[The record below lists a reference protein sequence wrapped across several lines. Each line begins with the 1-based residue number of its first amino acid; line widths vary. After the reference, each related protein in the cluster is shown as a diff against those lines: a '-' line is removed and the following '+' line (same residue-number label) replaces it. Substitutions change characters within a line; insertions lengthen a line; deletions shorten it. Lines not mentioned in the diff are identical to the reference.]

1 MKPRD
6 IRGVFFEVKMKSSTS
21 WPKPSYAW
29 FFTSI
34 LLFAYIISFIDRQ
47 MINYLVVPI
56 KEDMGLT
63 DFEMSFIQGWGFV
76 IAYIIFSIPFGRIVD
91 KVNRVR
97 VLIGGIIIWSVATA
111 ACGFSK
117 NAWQLVISR
126 SGVGAGEAALTPA
139 SWSIISD
146 LFPIEKRSFPMS
158 IYLMGPYIGQG
169 LSLLF
174 GAQILR
180 IYNEP
185 VTLLESI
192 TIQPWQ
198 IIFLIIA
205 VPGVILGLLMFALKD
220 PERKE
225 VLIDEYDER
234 DSIKVV
240 FSYIIKNIGA
250 YMPLLIGSAFIVVLL
265 YGVQSWVPTFLHR
278 IHDWEH
284 TRIGDQYGLVALFA
298 GSLGVIS
305 GPVIEKNLTKF
316 NFGAPTIIVCIIT
329 AAVLTI
335 AGPVTFL
342 ALSSEYVL
350 FGIFVTS
357 FFITLPLALFATSLQ
372 NITPNQYR
380 GVVSGLYVFTVNIT
394 GYGLGPMVV
403 AFFTDKVFK
412 NEMAIDLSMASIF
425 LICGPISFLI
435 FYFGREPFAR
445 ALVGKINIR

>member
-1 MKPRD
+1 MGK
-6 IRGVFFEVKMKSSTS
+6 KLNKTTS
-21 WPKPSYAW
+21 WPKPIYAW

-63 DFEMSFIQGWGFV
+63 DFEISFIQGWGFV
-76 IAYIIFSIPFGRIVD
+76 LAYIIFSIPFGRIVD

-97 VLIGGIIIWSVATA
+97 VLIGGIVIWSVATA

-117 NAWQLVISR
+117 NSWQLVISR

-146 LFPIEKRSFPMS
+146 LFPVKRRSFPMS

-185 VTLLESI
+185 VTLFESI
-192 TIQPWQ
+192 IVQPWQ

-205 VPGVILGLLMFALKD
+205 VPGIILGLFMFTLKD
-220 PERKE
+220 PQRKE
-225 VLIDEYDER
+225 GLTGDKKENE
-234 DSIKVV
+234 SIKEV
-240 FSYIIKNIGA
+240 FSYIIQNIGA
-250 YMPLLIGSAFIVVLL
+250 YMPLLIGSAFIIVLL
-265 YGVQSWVPTFLHR
+265 YGLQSWVPTFLHR
-278 IHDWEH
+278 IHGWEH

-305 GPVIEKNLTKF
+305 GPVFERYLTKL
-316 NFGAPTIIVCIIT
+316 NYNPPIIILCIIT
-329 AAVLTI
+329 SIALTI
-335 AGPVTFL
+335 LGPITFL
-342 ALSSEYVL
+342 SLGSDIVL
-350 FGIFVTS
+350 IGIFVTS
-357 FFITLPLALFATSLQ
+357 FFITFPLALFATSLQ

-380 GVVSGLYVFTVNIT
+380 GVVSGLYVFTVNIV

-403 AFFTDKVFK
+403 AFFTDKVFR
-412 NEMAIDLSMASIF
+412 NEMAIDLSMASMF
-425 LICGPISFLI
+425 LICGPISFFI
-435 FYFGREPFAR
+435 FYFGRKPFAR
-445 ALVGKINIR
+445 ALASKSL

>member
-1 MKPRD
+1 
-6 IRGVFFEVKMKSSTS
+6 
-21 WPKPSYAW
+21 
-29 FFTSI
+29 
-34 LLFAYIISFIDRQ
+34 

-63 DFEMSFIQGWGFV
+63 DFEISFIQGWGFV
-76 IAYIIFSIPFGRIVD
+76 LAYVIFSIPFGRIVD

-97 VLIGGIIIWSVATA
+97 VLIGGIVIWSVATA

-117 NAWQLVISR
+117 NSWQLVLSR

-146 LFPIEKRSFPMS
+146 LFPVERRSFPMS

-185 VTLLESI
+185 VTLFESMI
-192 TIQPWQ
+192 IQPWQ

-205 VPGVILGLLMFALKD
+205 VPGIVLGLFMFTLKD

-225 VLIDEYDER
+225 GLTDEKEENE
-234 DSIKVV
+234 SIKEV
-240 FSYIIKNIGA
+240 FSYVIKNIGA
-250 YMPLLIGSAFIVVLL
+250 YMPLLIGSAFIIVLL

-278 IHDWEH
+278 IHGWEH

-305 GPVIEKNLTKF
+305 GPIFERYLTKLNF
-316 NFGAPTIIVCIIT
+316 NPPIIILCIIT
-329 AAVLTI
+329 AIALTI
-335 AGPVTFL
+335 VGPITFL
-342 ALSSEYVL
+342 SLNSDIVL
-350 FGIFVTS
+350 IGIFITS

-394 GYGLGPMVV
+394 GYGLGPMAV

-412 NEMAIDLSMASIF
+412 SELAIDLSMATMF

-435 FYFGREPFAR
+435 FYFGRKPFAR
-445 ALVGKINIR
+445 ALAVKSS

>member
-1 MKPRD
+1 V
-6 IRGVFFEVKMKSSTS
+6 GFFLGKNLNSTTS
-21 WPKPSYAW
+21 WPKPIYAW

-63 DFEMSFIQGWGFV
+63 DFEISFIQGWGFV
-76 IAYIIFSIPFGRIVD
+76 LAYIIFSIPFGRIVD

-117 NAWQLVISR
+117 NSWQLVLSR

-146 LFPIEKRSFPMS
+146 LFPVEKRSFPMS

-185 VTLLESI
+185 VTLFESI
-192 TIQPWQ
+192 IVQPWQ

-205 VPGVILGLLMFALKD
+205 IPGVILGLLMFALKD
-220 PERKE
+220 PVRKE
-225 VLIDEYDER
+225 VLVSEKEEGK
-234 DSIKVV
+234 DSIKEV
-240 FSYIIKNIGA
+240 FAYVINNIGA

-278 IHDWEH
+278 IHGWEH

-305 GPVIEKNLTKF
+305 GPMVEKYLTKLNF
-316 NFGAPTIIVCIIT
+316 NAATIIVCIIT
-329 AAVLTI
+329 AVALTI
-335 AGPVTFL
+335 IGPITFL
-342 ALSSEYVL
+342 SLSSDIVL
-350 FGIFVTS
+350 IGIFITS

-412 NEMAIDLSMASIF
+412 NEMAIDLSMAAMF
-425 LICGPISFLI
+425 LICGPISFFI
-435 FYFGREPFAR
+435 FYLGRKPFAK
-445 ALVGKINIR
+445 ALVLKSS

>member
-1 MKPRD
+1 
-6 IRGVFFEVKMKSSTS
+6 
-21 WPKPSYAW
+21 
-29 FFTSI
+29 
-34 LLFAYIISFIDRQ
+34 

-63 DFEMSFIQGWGFV
+63 DFEISFIQGWGFV
-76 IAYIIFSIPFGRIVD
+76 LAYIIFSIPFGRIVD

-117 NAWQLVISR
+117 NSWQLVLSR

-146 LFPIEKRSFPMS
+146 LFPVEKRSFPMS

-185 VTLLESI
+185 VTLFESI
-192 TIQPWQ
+192 IVQPWQ

-205 VPGVILGLLMFALKD
+205 VPGIILGLFMFSLKD

-225 VLIDEYDER
+225 GLTGDREENE
-234 DSIKVV
+234 SIREV

-250 YMPLLIGSAFIVVLL
+250 YMPLLIGSAFIIVLL
-265 YGVQSWVPTFLHR
+265 YGLQSWVPTFLHR
-278 IHDWEH
+278 IHGWEH

-305 GPVIEKNLTKF
+305 GPVFERYLTKL
-316 NFGAPTIIVCIIT
+316 NYNPPIIILCIIT
-329 AAVLTI
+329 SIALTI
-335 AGPVTFL
+335 LGPITFL
-342 ALSSEYVL
+342 SLSSDVVL
-350 FGIFVTS
+350 IGIFITS
-357 FFITLPLALFATSLQ
+357 FFITFPLALFATSLQ

-380 GVVSGLYVFTVNIT
+380 GVVTGLYVFTVNIT

-412 NEMAIDLSMASIF
+412 SEMAIDLSMAAMF
-425 LICGPISFLI
+425 LICGPISFFI
-435 FYFGREPFAR
+435 FYLGRKPFAK
-445 ALVGKINIR
+445 ALVLKSS

>member
-1 MKPRD
+1 MKPR
-6 IRGVFFEVKMKSSTS
+6 IYCGVFFEEKMNNSTS
-21 WPKPSYAW
+21 WPKPIYAW

-34 LLFAYIISFIDRQ
+34 LLVAYIISFIDRQ

-63 DFEMSFIQGWGFV
+63 DFEISFIQGWGFV
-76 IAYIIFSIPFGRIVD
+76 LAYIIFSIPFGRIVD

-117 NAWQLVISR
+117 NSWQLVLSR

-146 LFPIEKRSFPMS
+146 LFPVEKRSFPMS

-185 VTLLESI
+185 VTLFESI
-192 TIQPWQ
+192 IVQPWQ

-220 PERKE
+220 PVRKE
-225 VLIDEYDER
+225 VLVSEKEEGT
-234 DSIKVV
+234 DSIKEV
-240 FSYIIKNIGA
+240 FAYVIKNIGA

-278 IHDWEH
+278 IHGWEH

-298 GSLGVIS
+298 GSLGVVS
-305 GPVIEKNLTKF
+305 GPMAEKYLTKLNF
-316 NFGAPTIIVCIIT
+316 NAATIIVCIIT
-329 AAVLTI
+329 AVALTI
-335 AGPVTFL
+335 IGPITFL
-342 ALSSEYVL
+342 SLSSDIVL
-350 FGIFVTS
+350 IGIFITS

-380 GVVSGLYVFTVNIT
+380 GVVTGLYVFTVNIT

-412 NEMAIDLSMASIF
+412 SEMAIDLSMAAMF
-425 LICGPISFLI
+425 LICGPISFFI
-435 FYFGREPFAR
+435 FYLGRKPFAK
-445 ALVGKINIR
+445 ALVLKSS

>member
-1 MKPRD
+1 
-6 IRGVFFEVKMKSSTS
+6 
-21 WPKPSYAW
+21 
-29 FFTSI
+29 
-34 LLFAYIISFIDRQ
+34 LAYIISFIDRQ

-63 DFEMSFIQGWGFV
+63 DFEISFIQGWGFV
-76 IAYIIFSIPFGRIVD
+76 LAYIIFSIPFGRIVD

-117 NAWQLVISR
+117 NSWQLVLSR

-146 LFPIEKRSFPMS
+146 LFPVEKRSFPMS

-185 VTLLESI
+185 VTLFESI
-192 TIQPWQ
+192 IVQPWQ

-225 VLIDEYDER
+225 VLISEKEEGT
-234 DSIKVV
+234 DSIKEV
-240 FSYIIKNIGA
+240 FAYVIKNIGA

-278 IHDWEH
+278 IHGWEH

-298 GSLGVIS
+298 GSLGVVS
-305 GPVIEKNLTKF
+305 GPMAEKYLTKLNF
-316 NFGAPTIIVCIIT
+316 NAATIIVCIIT
-329 AAVLTI
+329 AVALTI
-335 AGPVTFL
+335 IGPITFL
-342 ALSSEYVL
+342 SLSSDIVL
-350 FGIFVTS
+350 IGIFITS

-380 GVVSGLYVFTVNIT
+380 GVVTGLYVFTVNIT

-412 NEMAIDLSMASIF
+412 SEMAIDLSMAAMF
-425 LICGPISFLI
+425 LICGPISFFI
-435 FYFGREPFAR
+435 FYLGRKPFAK
-445 ALVGKINIR
+445 ALVLKSS

>member
-1 MKPRD
+1 MKPR
-6 IRGVFFEVKMKSSTS
+6 IYCGVFFEEKMNNSTS
-21 WPKPSYAW
+21 WPKPIYAW

-34 LLFAYIISFIDRQ
+34 LLVAYIISFIDRQ

-63 DFEMSFIQGWGFV
+63 DFEISFIQGWGFV
-76 IAYIIFSIPFGRIVD
+76 LAYIIFSIPFGRIVD

-117 NAWQLVISR
+117 NSWQLVLSR

-146 LFPIEKRSFPMS
+146 LFPVEKRSFPMS

-185 VTLLESI
+185 VTLFESI
-192 TIQPWQ
+192 IVQPWQ

-220 PERKE
+220 PVRKE
-225 VLIDEYDER
+225 VLVSEKEEGT
-234 DSIKVV
+234 DSIQEV
-240 FSYIIKNIGA
+240 FAYVIKNIGA

-278 IHDWEH
+278 IHGWEH

-298 GSLGVIS
+298 GSLGVVS
-305 GPVIEKNLTKF
+305 GPMAEKYLTKLNF
-316 NFGAPTIIVCIIT
+316 NAATIIVCIIT
-329 AAVLTI
+329 AVALTI
-335 AGPVTFL
+335 IGPITFL
-342 ALSSEYVL
+342 SLSSDIVL
-350 FGIFVTS
+350 IGIFITS

-380 GVVSGLYVFTVNIT
+380 GVVTGLYVFTVNIT

-412 NEMAIDLSMASIF
+412 SEMAIDLSMAAMF
-425 LICGPISFLI
+425 LICGPISFFI
-435 FYFGREPFAR
+435 FYLGRKPFAK
-445 ALVGKINIR
+445 ALVLKSS

>member
-1 MKPRD
+1 
-6 IRGVFFEVKMKSSTS
+6 MKSSTS

-56 KEDMGLT
+56 KEDMDLT

-225 VLIDEYDER
+225 VLINENDER

-305 GPVIEKNLTKF
+305 GPVIEQNLTKF
-316 NFGAPTIIVCIIT
+316 NFRAPTIIVCIIT

-412 NEMAIDLSMASIF
+412 NEMAIDLSMASMF

>member
-1 MKPRD
+1 
-6 IRGVFFEVKMKSSTS
+6 
-21 WPKPSYAW
+21 
-29 FFTSI
+29 
-34 LLFAYIISFIDRQ
+34 
-47 MINYLVVPI
+47 
-56 KEDMGLT
+56 MGLT
-63 DFEMSFIQGWGFV
+63 DFEISFIQGWGFV
-76 IAYIIFSIPFGRIVD
+76 LAYIIFSIPFGRIVD

-117 NAWQLVISR
+117 NSWQLVLSR

-146 LFPIEKRSFPMS
+146 LFPVEKRSFPMS

-185 VTLLESI
+185 VTLFESI
-192 TIQPWQ
+192 IVQPWQ

-205 VPGVILGLLMFALKD
+205 VPGIILGLFMFSLKD

-225 VLIDEYDER
+225 GLTGDREENE
-234 DSIKVV
+234 SIREV

-250 YMPLLIGSAFIVVLL
+250 YMPLLIGSAFIIVLL
-265 YGVQSWVPTFLHR
+265 YGLQSWVPTFLHR
-278 IHDWEH
+278 IHGWEH

-305 GPVIEKNLTKF
+305 GPVFERYLTKL
-316 NFGAPTIIVCIIT
+316 NYNPPIIILCIIT
-329 AAVLTI
+329 SIALTI
-335 AGPVTFL
+335 LGPITFL
-342 ALSSEYVL
+342 SLSSDIVL
-350 FGIFVTS
+350 IGIFITS
-357 FFITLPLALFATSLQ
+357 FFITFPLALFATSLQ

-380 GVVSGLYVFTVNIT
+380 GVVSGLYVFTVNIV

-412 NEMAIDLSMASIF
+412 SEMAIDLSMATMF
-425 LICGPISFLI
+425 LICGPISFFI
-435 FYFGREPFAR
+435 FYFGRKPFAR
-445 ALVGKINIR
+445 ALASKSL

>member
-1 MKPRD
+1 MKPR
-6 IRGVFFEVKMKSSTS
+6 IYCGVFFEEKMNNSTS
-21 WPKPSYAW
+21 WPKPIYAW

-34 LLFAYIISFIDRQ
+34 LLVAYIISFIDRQ

-63 DFEMSFIQGWGFV
+63 DFEISFIQGWGFV
-76 IAYIIFSIPFGRIVD
+76 LAYIIFSIPFGRIVD

-117 NAWQLVISR
+117 NSWQLVLSR

-146 LFPIEKRSFPMS
+146 LFPVEKRSFPMS

-185 VTLLESI
+185 VTLFESI
-192 TIQPWQ
+192 IVQPWQ

-220 PERKE
+220 PVRKE
-225 VLIDEYDER
+225 VLVSEKEESK
-234 DSIKVV
+234 DSIKEV
-240 FSYIIKNIGA
+240 FAYVIKNIGA

-278 IHDWEH
+278 IHGWEH

-298 GSLGVIS
+298 GSLGVVS
-305 GPVIEKNLTKF
+305 GPMAEKYLTKL
-316 NFGAPTIIVCIIT
+316 NFSAATIIVCIIT
-329 AAVLTI
+329 AVALTI
-335 AGPVTFL
+335 IGPITFL
-342 ALSSEYVL
+342 SLSSDIVL
-350 FGIFVTS
+350 IGIFITS

-380 GVVSGLYVFTVNIT
+380 GVVTGLYVFTVNIT

-412 NEMAIDLSMASIF
+412 SEMAIDLSMAAMF
-425 LICGPISFLI
+425 LICGPISFFI
-435 FYFGREPFAR
+435 FYLGRKPFAK
-445 ALVGKINIR
+445 ALVLKSS

>member
-1 MKPRD
+1 
-6 IRGVFFEVKMKSSTS
+6 
-21 WPKPSYAW
+21 
-29 FFTSI
+29 
-34 LLFAYIISFIDRQ
+34 
-47 MINYLVVPI
+47 
-56 KEDMGLT
+56 
-63 DFEMSFIQGWGFV
+63 
-76 IAYIIFSIPFGRIVD
+76 
-91 KVNRVR
+91 
-97 VLIGGIIIWSVATA
+97 
-111 ACGFSK
+111 
-117 NAWQLVISR
+117 
-126 SGVGAGEAALTPA
+126 
-139 SWSIISD
+139 
-146 LFPIEKRSFPMS
+146 
-158 IYLMGPYIGQG
+158 
-169 LSLLF
+169 
-174 GAQILR
+174 
-180 IYNEP
+180 
-185 VTLLESI
+185 
-192 TIQPWQ
+192 
-198 IIFLIIA
+198 
-205 VPGVILGLLMFALKD
+205 MFALKD

-225 VLIDEYDER
+225 VLINENDER

-316 NFGAPTIIVCIIT
+316 NFRAPTIIVCIIT

-403 AFFTDKVFK
+403 EFFTDKIFK
-412 NEMAIDLSMASIF
+412 NEMAIDLSMASMF

>member
-1 MKPRD
+1 MNQT
-6 IRGVFFEVKMKSSTS
+6 V
-21 WPKPSYAW
+21 WPKKSYAW

-34 LLFAYIISFIDRQ
+34 LLIAYIISLIDRQ

-63 DFEMSFIQGWGFV
+63 DFEISFIQGWGFV
-76 IAYIIFSIPFGRIVD
+76 LAYVIFSIPFGRIVD

-97 VLIGGIIIWSVATA
+97 VLIGGIVIWSVATA

-117 NAWQLVISR
+117 NSWQLVLSR

-146 LFPIEKRSFPMS
+146 LFPVEKRSFPMS

-185 VTLLESI
+185 VTLFESI
-192 TIQPWQ
+192 IVQPWQ

-205 VPGVILGLLMFALKD
+205 VPGVILGLFMFALRD

-225 VLIDEYDER
+225 VLVSEEGDK
-234 DSIKVV
+234 DSIQEV
-240 FSYIIKNIGA
+240 FSYVIKNIGA

-278 IHDWEH
+278 IHGWEH

-305 GPVIEKNLTKF
+305 GPMVEKYLTKLNF
-316 NFGAPTIIVCIIT
+316 NAATIVVCIIT
-329 AAVLTI
+329 AIALTI
-335 AGPVTFL
+335 IGPITFL
-342 ALSSEYVL
+342 SLSSDVVL
-350 FGIFVTS
+350 IGIFVTS

-394 GYGLGPMVV
+394 GYGLGPMAV

-412 NEMAIDLSMASIF
+412 SEMAIDLSMATMF

-435 FYFGREPFAR
+435 FYFGRKPFAK
-445 ALVGKINIR
+445 ALVLKSS

>member
-1 MKPRD
+1 MKPR
-6 IRGVFFEVKMKSSTS
+6 IYCGVFFEEKMNNSTS
-21 WPKPSYAW
+21 WPKPIYAW

-34 LLFAYIISFIDRQ
+34 LLVAYIISFIDRQ

-63 DFEMSFIQGWGFV
+63 DFEISFIQGWGFV
-76 IAYIIFSIPFGRIVD
+76 LAYIIFSIPFGRIVD

-117 NAWQLVISR
+117 NSWQLVLSR

-146 LFPIEKRSFPMS
+146 LFPVEKRSFPMS

-180 IYNEP
+180 IYNES
-185 VTLLESI
+185 VTLFESI
-192 TIQPWQ
+192 IVQPWQ

-220 PERKE
+220 PVRKE
-225 VLIDEYDER
+225 VLVSEKEEGT
-234 DSIKVV
+234 DSIKEV
-240 FSYIIKNIGA
+240 FAYVIKNIGA

-278 IHDWEH
+278 IHGWEH

-298 GSLGVIS
+298 GSLGVVS
-305 GPVIEKNLTKF
+305 GPMAEKYLTKL
-316 NFGAPTIIVCIIT
+316 NFSAATIIVCIIT
-329 AAVLTI
+329 AVALTI
-335 AGPVTFL
+335 IGPITFL
-342 ALSSEYVL
+342 SLSSDIVL
-350 FGIFVTS
+350 IGIFITS

-380 GVVSGLYVFTVNIT
+380 GVVTGLYVFTVNIT

-412 NEMAIDLSMASIF
+412 SEMAIDLSMAAMF
-425 LICGPISFLI
+425 LICGPISFFI
-435 FYFGREPFAR
+435 FYLGRKPFAK
-445 ALVGKINIR
+445 ALVLKSS

>member
-1 MKPRD
+1 
-6 IRGVFFEVKMKSSTS
+6 
-21 WPKPSYAW
+21 
-29 FFTSI
+29 
-34 LLFAYIISFIDRQ
+34 

-63 DFEMSFIQGWGFV
+63 DFEISFIQGWGFV
-76 IAYIIFSIPFGRIVD
+76 LAYIIFSIPFGRIVD

-117 NAWQLVISR
+117 NSWQLVLSR

-146 LFPIEKRSFPMS
+146 LFPVEKRSFPMS

-185 VTLLESI
+185 VTLFESI
-192 TIQPWQ
+192 IVQPWQ

-205 VPGVILGLLMFALKD
+205 VPGIILGLFMFSLKD

-225 VLIDEYDER
+225 GLTGDREENE
-234 DSIKVV
+234 SIREV

-250 YMPLLIGSAFIVVLL
+250 YMPLLIGSAFIIVLL
-265 YGVQSWVPTFLHR
+265 YGLQSWVPTFLHR
-278 IHDWEH
+278 IHGWEH

-305 GPVIEKNLTKF
+305 GPVFERYLTKL
-316 NFGAPTIIVCIIT
+316 NYNPPIIILCIIT
-329 AAVLTI
+329 SIALTI
-335 AGPVTFL
+335 LGPITFL
-342 ALSSEYVL
+342 SLSSDVVL
-350 FGIFVTS
+350 IGIFITS
-357 FFITLPLALFATSLQ
+357 FFITFPLALFATSLQ

-380 GVVSGLYVFTVNIT
+380 GVVSGLYVFTVNIV

-412 NEMAIDLSMASIF
+412 SEMAIDLSMATMF
-425 LICGPISFLI
+425 LICGPISFFI
-435 FYFGREPFAR
+435 FYFGRKPFAR
-445 ALVGKINIR
+445 ALASKSL

>member
-1 MKPRD
+1 MGK
-6 IRGVFFEVKMKSSTS
+6 KLTKTSS
-21 WPKPSYAW
+21 WPKPIYAW

-63 DFEMSFIQGWGFV
+63 DFEISFIQGWGFV
-76 IAYIIFSIPFGRIVD
+76 LAYIIFSIPFGRIVD

-97 VLIGGIIIWSVATA
+97 VLIGGIVIWSVATA

-117 NAWQLVISR
+117 NSWQLVISR

-146 LFPIEKRSFPMS
+146 LFPVKRRSFPMS

-185 VTLLESI
+185 VTLFESI
-192 TIQPWQ
+192 IVQPWQ

-205 VPGVILGLLMFALKD
+205 VPGIILGLFMFTLKD
-220 PERKE
+220 PQRKE
-225 VLIDEYDER
+225 GLTGDKKENE
-234 DSIKVV
+234 SIKEV
-240 FSYIIKNIGA
+240 FSYIIQNIGA
-250 YMPLLIGSAFIVVLL
+250 YMPLLIGSAFIIVLL
-265 YGVQSWVPTFLHR
+265 YGLQSWVPTFLHR
-278 IHDWEH
+278 IHGWEH

-305 GPVIEKNLTKF
+305 GPVFERYLTKL
-316 NFGAPTIIVCIIT
+316 NYNPPIIILCIIT
-329 AAVLTI
+329 SIALTI
-335 AGPVTFL
+335 LGPITFL
-342 ALSSEYVL
+342 SLGSDIVL
-350 FGIFVTS
+350 IGIFVTS
-357 FFITLPLALFATSLQ
+357 FFITFPLALFATSLQ

-380 GVVSGLYVFTVNIT
+380 GVVSGLYVFTVNIV

-403 AFFTDKVFK
+403 AFFTDKVFR
-412 NEMAIDLSMASIF
+412 NEMAIDLSMASMF
-425 LICGPISFLI
+425 LICGPISFFI
-435 FYFGREPFAR
+435 FYFGRKPFAR
-445 ALVGKINIR
+445 ALAIKSA

>member
-1 MKPRD
+1 
-6 IRGVFFEVKMKSSTS
+6 
-21 WPKPSYAW
+21 
-29 FFTSI
+29 
-34 LLFAYIISFIDRQ
+34 

-63 DFEMSFIQGWGFV
+63 DFEISFIQGWGFV
-76 IAYIIFSIPFGRIVD
+76 LAYIIFSIPFGRIVD

-117 NAWQLVISR
+117 NSWQLVLSR

-146 LFPIEKRSFPMS
+146 LFPVERRSFPMS

-185 VTLLESI
+185 VTLFESI
-192 TIQPWQ
+192 IVQPWQ

-205 VPGVILGLLMFALKD
+205 VPGIILGLFMFSLKD

-225 VLIDEYDER
+225 GLTGDREENE
-234 DSIKVV
+234 SIREV

-250 YMPLLIGSAFIVVLL
+250 YMPLLIGSAFIIVLL
-265 YGVQSWVPTFLHR
+265 YGLQSWVPTFLHR
-278 IHDWEH
+278 IHGWEH

-305 GPVIEKNLTKF
+305 GPVFERYLTKL
-316 NFGAPTIIVCIIT
+316 NYNPPIIILCIIT
-329 AAVLTI
+329 SIALTI
-335 AGPVTFL
+335 LGPITFL
-342 ALSSEYVL
+342 SLSSDIVL
-350 FGIFVTS
+350 IGIFITS
-357 FFITLPLALFATSLQ
+357 FFITFPLALFATSLQ

-380 GVVSGLYVFTVNIT
+380 GVVSGLYVFTVNIV

-412 NEMAIDLSMASIF
+412 SEMAIDLSMATMF
-425 LICGPISFLI
+425 LICGPISFFI
-435 FYFGREPFAR
+435 FYFGRKPFAR
-445 ALVGKINIR
+445 ALASKSL

>member
-1 MKPRD
+1 M
-6 IRGVFFEVKMKSSTS
+6 GFFLGKKLSNSSS
-21 WPKPSYAW
+21 WPKPIYAW

-63 DFEMSFIQGWGFV
+63 DFEISFIQGWGFV
-76 IAYIIFSIPFGRIVD
+76 LAYIIFSIPFGRIVD

-117 NAWQLVISR
+117 NSWQLVLSR

-146 LFPIEKRSFPMS
+146 LFPVEKRSFPMS

-180 IYNEP
+180 IYDEP
-185 VTLLESI
+185 VTLFESI
-192 TIQPWQ
+192 IVQPWQ
-198 IIFLIIA
+198 VIFLIIA
-205 VPGVILGLLMFALKD
+205 IPGVILGLLMFALKD
-220 PERKE
+220 PVRKE
-225 VLIDEYDER
+225 VLISEKEEGT
-234 DSIKVV
+234 DSIKEV
-240 FSYIIKNIGA
+240 FAYVIKNIGA

-278 IHDWEH
+278 IHGWEH

-298 GSLGVIS
+298 GSLGVVS
-305 GPVIEKNLTKF
+305 GPMAEKYLTKLNF
-316 NFGAPTIIVCIIT
+316 NAATIIVCIIT
-329 AAVLTI
+329 AVALTI
-335 AGPVTFL
+335 IGPITFL
-342 ALSSEYVL
+342 SLSSDIVL
-350 FGIFVTS
+350 IGIFITS

-412 NEMAIDLSMASIF
+412 NEMAIDLSMAAMF
-425 LICGPISFLI
+425 LICGPISFFI
-435 FYFGREPFAR
+435 FYLGRKPFAK
-445 ALVGKINIR
+445 ALVLKSS

>member
-1 MKPRD
+1 
-6 IRGVFFEVKMKSSTS
+6 
-21 WPKPSYAW
+21 
-29 FFTSI
+29 
-34 LLFAYIISFIDRQ
+34 
-47 MINYLVVPI
+47 
-56 KEDMGLT
+56 MGLT
-63 DFEMSFIQGWGFV
+63 DFEISFIQGWGFV
-76 IAYIIFSIPFGRIVD
+76 LAYIIFSIPFGRIVD

-117 NAWQLVISR
+117 NSWQLVLSR

-146 LFPIEKRSFPMS
+146 LFPVEKRSFPMS

-185 VTLLESI
+185 VTLFESI
-192 TIQPWQ
+192 IVQPWQ

-220 PERKE
+220 PVRKE
-225 VLIDEYDER
+225 VLVSEKEEGT
-234 DSIKVV
+234 DSIKEV
-240 FSYIIKNIGA
+240 FAYVIKNIGA

-278 IHDWEH
+278 IHGWEH

-298 GSLGVIS
+298 GSLGVVS
-305 GPVIEKNLTKF
+305 GPMAEKYLTKLNF
-316 NFGAPTIIVCIIT
+316 NAATIIVCIIT
-329 AAVLTI
+329 AVALTI
-335 AGPVTFL
+335 IGPITFL
-342 ALSSEYVL
+342 SLSSDIVL
-350 FGIFVTS
+350 IGIFITS

-380 GVVSGLYVFTVNIT
+380 GVVTGLYVFTVNIT

-412 NEMAIDLSMASIF
+412 SEMAIDLSMAAMF
-425 LICGPISFLI
+425 LICGPISFFI
-435 FYFGREPFAR
+435 FYLGRKPFAK
-445 ALVGKINIR
+445 ALVLKSS

>member
-1 MKPRD
+1 MKPR
-6 IRGVFFEVKMKSSTS
+6 IYCGVFFEEKMNNSTA
-21 WPKPSYAW
+21 WPKPIYAW
-29 FFTSI
+29 LFTSI
-34 LLFAYIISFIDRQ
+34 LLVAYIISFIDRQ

-63 DFEMSFIQGWGFV
+63 DFEISFIQGWGFV
-76 IAYIIFSIPFGRIVD
+76 LAYIIFSIPFGRIVD

-117 NAWQLVISR
+117 NSWQLVLSR

-146 LFPIEKRSFPMS
+146 LFPVEKRSFPMS

-185 VTLLESI
+185 VTLFESI
-192 TIQPWQ
+192 IVQPWQ

-220 PERKE
+220 PVRKE
-225 VLIDEYDER
+225 VLISEKEEGT
-234 DSIKVV
+234 DSIKEV
-240 FSYIIKNIGA
+240 FDYVIKNIGA

-278 IHDWEH
+278 IHGWEH

-298 GSLGVIS
+298 GSLGVVS
-305 GPVIEKNLTKF
+305 GPMAEKYLTKLNF
-316 NFGAPTIIVCIIT
+316 NAATIIVCIIT
-329 AAVLTI
+329 AVALTI
-335 AGPVTFL
+335 IGPITFL
-342 ALSSEYVL
+342 SLSSDIVL
-350 FGIFVTS
+350 IGIFITS

-412 NEMAIDLSMASIF
+412 SEMAIDLSMAAMF
-425 LICGPISFLI
+425 LICGPISFFI
-435 FYFGREPFAR
+435 FYLGRKPFAK
-445 ALVGKINIR
+445 ALVLKSS

>member
-1 MKPRD
+1 MKPR
-6 IRGVFFEVKMKSSTS
+6 IYCGVFFEEKMNNSTS
-21 WPKPSYAW
+21 WPKPIYAW

-34 LLFAYIISFIDRQ
+34 LLVAYIISFIDRQ

-63 DFEMSFIQGWGFV
+63 DFEISFIQGWGFV
-76 IAYIIFSIPFGRIVD
+76 LAYIIFSIPFGRIVD

-117 NAWQLVISR
+117 NSWQLVLSR

-146 LFPIEKRSFPMS
+146 LFPVEKRSFPMS

-185 VTLLESI
+185 VTLFESI
-192 TIQPWQ
+192 IVQPWQ

-220 PERKE
+220 PVRKE
-225 VLIDEYDER
+225 VLVSEKEEGT
-234 DSIKVV
+234 DSIKEV
-240 FSYIIKNIGA
+240 FAYVIKNIGA

-278 IHDWEH
+278 IHGWEH

-298 GSLGVIS
+298 GSLGVVS
-305 GPVIEKNLTKF
+305 GPMAEKYLTKLNF
-316 NFGAPTIIVCIIT
+316 NAATIIVCIVT
-329 AAVLTI
+329 AVALTI
-335 AGPVTFL
+335 IGPITFL
-342 ALSSEYVL
+342 SLSSDIVL
-350 FGIFVTS
+350 IGIFITS

-380 GVVSGLYVFTVNIT
+380 GVVTGLYVFTVNIT

-412 NEMAIDLSMASIF
+412 SEMAIDLSMAAMF
-425 LICGPISFLI
+425 LICGPISFFI
-435 FYFGREPFAR
+435 FYFGRKPFAK
-445 ALVGKINIR
+445 ALVLKSS

>member
-1 MKPRD
+1 
-6 IRGVFFEVKMKSSTS
+6 
-21 WPKPSYAW
+21 
-29 FFTSI
+29 
-34 LLFAYIISFIDRQ
+34 

-63 DFEMSFIQGWGFV
+63 DFEISFIQGWGFV
-76 IAYIIFSIPFGRIVD
+76 LAYVIFSIPFGRIVD

-97 VLIGGIIIWSVATA
+97 VLIGGIVIWSVATA

-117 NAWQLVISR
+117 NSWQLVLSR

-146 LFPIEKRSFPMS
+146 LFPVERRSFPMS

-192 TIQPWQ
+192 IIQPWQ

-205 VPGVILGLLMFALKD
+205 VPGIILGLFMFTLKD

-225 VLIDEYDER
+225 GLTGDREENE
-234 DSIKVV
+234 SIKEV
-240 FSYIIKNIGA
+240 FSYVIKNIGA
-250 YMPLLIGSAFIVVLL
+250 YMPLLVGSAFIIVLL
-265 YGVQSWVPTFLHR
+265 YGLQSWVPTFLHR
-278 IHDWEH
+278 IHGWEH

-305 GPVIEKNLTKF
+305 GPVFERYLTKLNF
-316 NFGAPTIIVCIIT
+316 NPPIIILCIIT
-329 AAVLTI
+329 SVALTI
-335 AGPVTFL
+335 FGPITFL
-342 ALSSEYVL
+342 ALNSEVVL
-350 FGIFVTS
+350 IGIFITS
-357 FFITLPLALFATSLQ
+357 FFITFPLALFATSLQ

-380 GVVSGLYVFTVNIT
+380 GVVSGLYVFTVNIV

-412 NEMAIDLSMASIF
+412 SEMAIDLSMATMF
-425 LICGPISFLI
+425 LICGPISFFI
-435 FYFGREPFAR
+435 FYFGRKPFSR
-445 ALVGKINIR
+445 ALATKSS

>member
-1 MKPRD
+1 MKPR
-6 IRGVFFEVKMKSSTS
+6 IYCGVFFEEKMNNSTS
-21 WPKPSYAW
+21 WPKPIYAW

-34 LLFAYIISFIDRQ
+34 LLVAYIISFIDRQ

-63 DFEMSFIQGWGFV
+63 DFEISFIQGWGFV
-76 IAYIIFSIPFGRIVD
+76 LAYIIFSIPFGRIVD

-117 NAWQLVISR
+117 NSWQLVLSR

-139 SWSIISD
+139 SWSLISD
-146 LFPIEKRSFPMS
+146 LFPVEKRSFPMS

-185 VTLLESI
+185 VTLFESI
-192 TIQPWQ
+192 IVQPWQ

-220 PERKE
+220 PVRKE
-225 VLIDEYDER
+225 VLVSEKEEGK
-234 DSIKVV
+234 DSIKEV
-240 FSYIIKNIGA
+240 FAYVIKNIGA

-278 IHDWEH
+278 IHGWEH

-298 GSLGVIS
+298 GSLGVVS
-305 GPVIEKNLTKF
+305 GPMAEKYLTKLNF
-316 NFGAPTIIVCIIT
+316 NAATIIVCIIT
-329 AAVLTI
+329 AVALTI
-335 AGPVTFL
+335 IGPITFL
-342 ALSSEYVL
+342 SLSSDIVL
-350 FGIFVTS
+350 IGIFITS

-380 GVVSGLYVFTVNIT
+380 GVVTGLYVFTVNIT

-412 NEMAIDLSMASIF
+412 SEMAIDLSMAAMF
-425 LICGPISFLI
+425 LICGPISFFI
-435 FYFGREPFAR
+435 FYLGRKPFAK
-445 ALVGKINIR
+445 ALVLKSS

>member
-1 MKPRD
+1 
-6 IRGVFFEVKMKSSTS
+6 
-21 WPKPSYAW
+21 
-29 FFTSI
+29 
-34 LLFAYIISFIDRQ
+34 

-63 DFEMSFIQGWGFV
+63 DFEISFIQGWGFV
-76 IAYIIFSIPFGRIVD
+76 LAYIIFSIPFGRIVD

-117 NAWQLVISR
+117 NSWQLVLSR

-146 LFPIEKRSFPMS
+146 LFPVEKRSFPMS

-185 VTLLESI
+185 VTLFESI
-192 TIQPWQ
+192 IVQPWQ

-205 VPGVILGLLMFALKD
+205 VPGIILGLFMFSLKD

-225 VLIDEYDER
+225 GLTGDREENE
-234 DSIKVV
+234 SIREV

-250 YMPLLIGSAFIVVLL
+250 YMPLLIGSAFIIVLL
-265 YGVQSWVPTFLHR
+265 YGLQSWVPTFLHR
-278 IHDWEH
+278 IHGWEH

-305 GPVIEKNLTKF
+305 GPVFERYLTKL
-316 NFGAPTIIVCIIT
+316 NYNPPIIILCIIT
-329 AAVLTI
+329 SIALTI
-335 AGPVTFL
+335 LGPITFL
-342 ALSSEYVL
+342 SLSSDIVL
-350 FGIFVTS
+350 IGIFITS
-357 FFITLPLALFATSLQ
+357 FFITFPLALFATSLQ
-372 NITPNQYR
+372 NITPNP
-380 GVVSGLYVFTVNIT
+380 VSYTHLTLPT
-394 GYGLGPMVV
+394 K
-403 AFFTDKVFK
+403 A
-412 NEMAIDLSMASIF
+412 
-425 LICGPISFLI
+425 
-435 FYFGREPFAR
+435 
-445 ALVGKINIR
+445 

>member
-1 MKPRD
+1 MGK
-6 IRGVFFEVKMKSSTS
+6 KLTKTSS
-21 WPKPSYAW
+21 WPKPIYAW

-63 DFEMSFIQGWGFV
+63 DFEISFIQGWGFV
-76 IAYIIFSIPFGRIVD
+76 LAYIIFSIPFGRIVD

-97 VLIGGIIIWSVATA
+97 VLIGGIVIWSVATA

-117 NAWQLVISR
+117 NSWQLVISR

-146 LFPIEKRSFPMS
+146 LFPVKRRSFPMS

-185 VTLLESI
+185 VTLFESI
-192 TIQPWQ
+192 IVQPWQ

-205 VPGVILGLLMFALKD
+205 VPGIILGLFMFTLKD
-220 PERKE
+220 PHRKE
-225 VLIDEYDER
+225 GLIGDKKENE
-234 DSIKVV
+234 SIKEV
-240 FSYIIKNIGA
+240 FSYIIQNIGA
-250 YMPLLIGSAFIVVLL
+250 YMPLLIGSAFIIVLL
-265 YGVQSWVPTFLHR
+265 YGLQSWVPTFLHR
-278 IHDWEH
+278 IHGWEH

-305 GPVIEKNLTKF
+305 GPVFERYLTKL
-316 NFGAPTIIVCIIT
+316 NYNPPIIILCIIT
-329 AAVLTI
+329 SIALTI
-335 AGPVTFL
+335 LGPITFL
-342 ALSSEYVL
+342 SLGSDIVL
-350 FGIFVTS
+350 IGIFVTS
-357 FFITLPLALFATSLQ
+357 FFITFPLALFATSLQ

-380 GVVSGLYVFTVNIT
+380 GVVSGLYVFTVNIV

-403 AFFTDKVFK
+403 AFFTDKVFR
-412 NEMAIDLSMASIF
+412 NEMAIDLSMASMF
-425 LICGPISFLI
+425 LICGPISFFI
-435 FYFGREPFAR
+435 FYFGRKPFAR
-445 ALVGKINIR
+445 ALVLKSA

>member
-1 MKPRD
+1 MKPR
-6 IRGVFFEVKMKSSTS
+6 IYCGVFFEGKMNNSTS
-21 WPKPSYAW
+21 WPKPIYAW

-63 DFEMSFIQGWGFV
+63 DFEISFIQGWGFV
-76 IAYIIFSIPFGRIVD
+76 LAYIIFSIPFGRIVD

-117 NAWQLVISR
+117 NSWQLVLSR

-146 LFPIEKRSFPMS
+146 LFPVERRSFPMS

-185 VTLLESI
+185 VTLFESI
-192 TIQPWQ
+192 IVQPWQ

-205 VPGVILGLLMFALKD
+205 VPGVILGLFMFALRD
-220 PERKE
+220 PVRKE
-225 VLIDEYDER
+225 VLVSEKEESK
-234 DSIKVV
+234 DSIKEV
-240 FSYIIKNIGA
+240 FAYVIKNIGA

-278 IHDWEH
+278 IHGWEH

-305 GPVIEKNLTKF
+305 GPMVEKYLTKLNF
-316 NFGAPTIIVCIIT
+316 NAATIIVCIIT
-329 AAVLTI
+329 AVALTI
-335 AGPVTFL
+335 IGPITFL
-342 ALSSEYVL
+342 SLSSDIVL
-350 FGIFVTS
+350 IGIFITS

-412 NEMAIDLSMASIF
+412 SEMAIDLSMAAMF
-425 LICGPISFLI
+425 LICGPISFFI
-435 FYFGREPFAR
+435 FYLGRKPFAK
-445 ALVGKINIR
+445 ALVLKSS

>member
-1 MKPRD
+1 MNN
-6 IRGVFFEVKMKSSTS
+6 STS
-21 WPKPSYAW
+21 WPKPIYAW

-63 DFEMSFIQGWGFV
+63 DFEISFIQGWGFV
-76 IAYIIFSIPFGRIVD
+76 LAYIIFSIPFGRIVD

-117 NAWQLVISR
+117 NSWQLVLSR

-146 LFPIEKRSFPMS
+146 LFPVERRSFPMS

-185 VTLLESI
+185 VTLFESI
-192 TIQPWQ
+192 IVQPWQ

-205 VPGVILGLLMFALKD
+205 VPGVILGLFMFALRD
-220 PERKE
+220 PVRKE
-225 VLIDEYDER
+225 VLVSEKEESK
-234 DSIKVV
+234 DSIKEV
-240 FSYIIKNIGA
+240 FAYVIKNIGA

-278 IHDWEH
+278 IHGWEH

-305 GPVIEKNLTKF
+305 GPMVEKYLTKLNF
-316 NFGAPTIIVCIIT
+316 NAATIIVCIIT
-329 AAVLTI
+329 AVALTI
-335 AGPVTFL
+335 IGPITFL
-342 ALSSEYVL
+342 SLSSDIVL
-350 FGIFVTS
+350 IGIFITS

-412 NEMAIDLSMASIF
+412 SEMAIDLSMAAMF
-425 LICGPISFLI
+425 LICGPISFFI
-435 FYFGREPFAR
+435 FYLGRKPFAK
-445 ALVGKINIR
+445 ALVLKSS

>member
-1 MKPRD
+1 M
-6 IRGVFFEVKMKSSTS
+6 GFFLGKKLNSTTS
-21 WPKPSYAW
+21 WPKPIYAW

-63 DFEMSFIQGWGFV
+63 DFEISFIQGWGFV
-76 IAYIIFSIPFGRIVD
+76 LAYIIFSIPFGRIVD

-117 NAWQLVISR
+117 NSWQLVLSR

-146 LFPIEKRSFPMS
+146 LFPVEKRSFPMS

-185 VTLLESI
+185 VTLFESI
-192 TIQPWQ
+192 IVQPWQ

-205 VPGVILGLLMFALKD
+205 IPGVILGLLMFALKD
-220 PERKE
+220 PVRKE
-225 VLIDEYDER
+225 VLVSKKEEGK
-234 DSIKVV
+234 DSIKEV
-240 FSYIIKNIGA
+240 FAYVIKNIGA

-278 IHDWEH
+278 IHGWEH

-305 GPVIEKNLTKF
+305 GPMVEKYLTKLNF
-316 NFGAPTIIVCIIT
+316 NAATIIVCIIT
-329 AAVLTI
+329 AVALTI
-335 AGPVTFL
+335 IGPITFL
-342 ALSSEYVL
+342 SLSSDIVL
-350 FGIFVTS
+350 IGIFITS

-412 NEMAIDLSMASIF
+412 NEMAIDLSMAAMF
-425 LICGPISFLI
+425 LICGPISFFI
-435 FYFGREPFAR
+435 FYLGRKPFAK
-445 ALVGKINIR
+445 ALVLKSS

>member
-1 MKPRD
+1 MGK
-6 IRGVFFEVKMKSSTS
+6 KLSNSSS
-21 WPKPSYAW
+21 WPKPIYAW

-34 LLFAYIISFIDRQ
+34 LLFAYIISFIDSQ

-63 DFEMSFIQGWGFV
+63 DFEISFIQGWGFV
-76 IAYIIFSIPFGRIVD
+76 LAYVIFSIPFGRIVD

-97 VLIGGIIIWSVATA
+97 VLIGGIVIWSVATA

-117 NAWQLVISR
+117 NSWQLVLSR

-146 LFPIEKRSFPMS
+146 LFPVERRSFPMS

-192 TIQPWQ
+192 IIQPWQ

-205 VPGVILGLLMFALKD
+205 VPGIILGLFMFTLKD

-225 VLIDEYDER
+225 GLTGDREENE
-234 DSIKVV
+234 SIKEV
-240 FSYIIKNIGA
+240 FSYVIKNIGA
-250 YMPLLIGSAFIVVLL
+250 YMPLLVGSAFIIVLL
-265 YGVQSWVPTFLHR
+265 YGLQSWVPTFLHR
-278 IHDWEH
+278 IHGWEH

-305 GPVIEKNLTKF
+305 GPVFERYLTKLNF
-316 NFGAPTIIVCIIT
+316 NPPIIILCIIT
-329 AAVLTI
+329 SVALTI
-335 AGPVTFL
+335 FGPITFL
-342 ALSSEYVL
+342 ALNSEFVL
-350 FGIFVTS
+350 IGIFITS
-357 FFITLPLALFATSLQ
+357 FFITFPLALFATSLQ

-380 GVVSGLYVFTVNIT
+380 GVVSGLYVFTVNIV

-412 NEMAIDLSMASIF
+412 SEMAIDLSMATMF
-425 LICGPISFLI
+425 LICGPISFFI
-435 FYFGREPFAR
+435 FYFGRKPFSR
-445 ALVGKINIR
+445 ALATKSS

>member
-1 MKPRD
+1 
-6 IRGVFFEVKMKSSTS
+6 
-21 WPKPSYAW
+21 
-29 FFTSI
+29 
-34 LLFAYIISFIDRQ
+34 

-63 DFEMSFIQGWGFV
+63 DFEISFIQGWGFV
-76 IAYIIFSIPFGRIVD
+76 LAYVIFSIPFGRIVD

-97 VLIGGIIIWSVATA
+97 VLIGGIVIWSVATA

-117 NAWQLVISR
+117 NSWQLVLSR

-146 LFPIEKRSFPMS
+146 LFPVEKRSFPMS

-185 VTLLESI
+185 VTLFESI
-192 TIQPWQ
+192 IVQPWQ

-205 VPGVILGLLMFALKD
+205 VPGVILGLFMFALRD

-225 VLIDEYDER
+225 VLVSEEGDK
-234 DSIKVV
+234 DSIQEV
-240 FSYIIKNIGA
+240 FSYVIKNIGA

-278 IHDWEH
+278 IHGWEH

-305 GPVIEKNLTKF
+305 GPMVEKYLTKLNF
-316 NFGAPTIIVCIIT
+316 NAATIVVCIIT
-329 AAVLTI
+329 AIALTI
-335 AGPVTFL
+335 IGPITFL
-342 ALSSEYVL
+342 SLSSDVVL
-350 FGIFVTS
+350 IGIFVTS

-394 GYGLGPMVV
+394 GYGLGPMAV

-412 NEMAIDLSMASIF
+412 SEMAIDLSMATMF

-435 FYFGREPFAR
+435 FYFGRKPFAK
-445 ALVGKINIR
+445 ALVLKSS

>member
-1 MKPRD
+1 MKPR
-6 IRGVFFEVKMKSSTS
+6 IYCGVFFEEKMNNSTS
-21 WPKPSYAW
+21 WPKPIYAW

-34 LLFAYIISFIDRQ
+34 LLVAYIISFIDRQ

-63 DFEMSFIQGWGFV
+63 DFEISFIQGWGFV
-76 IAYIIFSIPFGRIVD
+76 LAYIIFSIPFGRIVD

-117 NAWQLVISR
+117 NSWQLVLSR
-126 SGVGAGEAALTPA
+126 SGVGAGEAALTPP

-146 LFPIEKRSFPMS
+146 LFPVEKRSFPMS

-185 VTLLESI
+185 VTLFESI
-192 TIQPWQ
+192 IVQPWQ

-220 PERKE
+220 PVRKE
-225 VLIDEYDER
+225 VLVSEKEEGT
-234 DSIKVV
+234 DSIKEV
-240 FSYIIKNIGA
+240 FAYVIKNIGA

-278 IHDWEH
+278 IHGWEH

-298 GSLGVIS
+298 GSLGVVS
-305 GPVIEKNLTKF
+305 GPMAEKYLTKLNF
-316 NFGAPTIIVCIIT
+316 NAATIIVCIIT
-329 AAVLTI
+329 AVALTI
-335 AGPVTFL
+335 IGPITFL
-342 ALSSEYVL
+342 SLSSDIVL
-350 FGIFVTS
+350 IGIFITS

-380 GVVSGLYVFTVNIT
+380 GVVTGLYVFTVNIT

-412 NEMAIDLSMASIF
+412 SEMAIDLSMAAMF
-425 LICGPISFLI
+425 LICGPISFFI
-435 FYFGREPFAR
+435 FYLGRKPFAK
-445 ALVGKINIR
+445 ALVLKSS

>member
-1 MKPRD
+1 
-6 IRGVFFEVKMKSSTS
+6 
-21 WPKPSYAW
+21 
-29 FFTSI
+29 
-34 LLFAYIISFIDRQ
+34 

-63 DFEMSFIQGWGFV
+63 DFEISFIQGWGFV
-76 IAYIIFSIPFGRIVD
+76 LAYIIFSIPFGRIVD

-97 VLIGGIIIWSVATA
+97 VLIGGIIIWSIATA

-117 NAWQLVISR
+117 NSWQLVLSR

-146 LFPIEKRSFPMS
+146 LFPVEKRSFPMS

-185 VTLLESI
+185 VTLFEGI
-192 TIQPWQ
+192 IVQPWQ

-205 VPGVILGLLMFALKD
+205 VPGIILGLFMFSLKD

-225 VLIDEYDER
+225 GLTGDREENE
-234 DSIKVV
+234 SIREV

-250 YMPLLIGSAFIVVLL
+250 YMPLLIGSAFIIVLL
-265 YGVQSWVPTFLHR
+265 YGLQSWVPTFLHR
-278 IHDWEH
+278 IHGWEH

-305 GPVIEKNLTKF
+305 GPVFERYLTKL
-316 NFGAPTIIVCIIT
+316 NYNPPIIILCIIT
-329 AAVLTI
+329 SIALTI
-335 AGPVTFL
+335 LGPITFL
-342 ALSSEYVL
+342 SLSSDIVL
-350 FGIFVTS
+350 IGIFITS
-357 FFITLPLALFATSLQ
+357 FFITFPLALFATSLQ

-380 GVVSGLYVFTVNIT
+380 GVVSGLYVFTVNIV

-412 NEMAIDLSMASIF
+412 SEMAIDLSMATMF
-425 LICGPISFLI
+425 LICGPISFFI
-435 FYFGREPFAR
+435 FYFGRKPFAR
-445 ALVGKINIR
+445 ALASKSL

>member
-1 MKPRD
+1 M
-6 IRGVFFEVKMKSSTS
+6 GFFLGKKLSNSSS
-21 WPKPSYAW
+21 WPKPIYAW

-63 DFEMSFIQGWGFV
+63 DFEISFIQGWGFV
-76 IAYIIFSIPFGRIVD
+76 LAYIIFSIPFGRIVD

-117 NAWQLVISR
+117 NSWQLVLSR

-146 LFPIEKRSFPMS
+146 LFPVEKRSFPMS

-185 VTLLESI
+185 VTLFESI
-192 TIQPWQ
+192 IVQPWQ

-220 PERKE
+220 PVRKE
-225 VLIDEYDER
+225 VLVSEKEEGK
-234 DSIKVV
+234 DSIKEV
-240 FSYIIKNIGA
+240 FAYVIKNIGA

-278 IHDWEH
+278 IHGWEH

-298 GSLGVIS
+298 GSLGVVS
-305 GPVIEKNLTKF
+305 GPMVEKYLTKLNF
-316 NFGAPTIIVCIIT
+316 NAATIIVCIIT
-329 AAVLTI
+329 AVALTI
-335 AGPVTFL
+335 IGPITFL
-342 ALSSEYVL
+342 SLSSDIVL
-350 FGIFVTS
+350 IGIFITS

-380 GVVSGLYVFTVNIT
+380 GVVTGLYVFTVNIT

-412 NEMAIDLSMASIF
+412 SEMAIDLSMAAMF
-425 LICGPISFLI
+425 LICGPISFFI
-435 FYFGREPFAR
+435 FYLGRKPFAK
-445 ALVGKINIR
+445 ALVLKSS

>member
-1 MKPRD
+1 MNKT
-6 IRGVFFEVKMKSSTS
+6 TS
-21 WPKPSYAW
+21 WPKPIYAW

-63 DFEMSFIQGWGFV
+63 DFEISFIQGWGFV
-76 IAYIIFSIPFGRIVD
+76 LAYIIFSIPFGRIVD

-97 VLIGGIIIWSVATA
+97 VLIGGIVIWSVATA

-117 NAWQLVISR
+117 NSWQLVISR

-146 LFPIEKRSFPMS
+146 LFPVKRRSFPMS

-185 VTLLESI
+185 VTLFESI
-192 TIQPWQ
+192 IVQPWQ

-205 VPGVILGLLMFALKD
+205 VPGIILGLFMFTLKD
-220 PERKE
+220 PQRKE
-225 VLIDEYDER
+225 GLTGDKKENE
-234 DSIKVV
+234 SIKEV
-240 FSYIIKNIGA
+240 FSYIIQNIGA
-250 YMPLLIGSAFIVVLL
+250 YMPLLIGSAFIIVLL
-265 YGVQSWVPTFLHR
+265 YGLQSWVPTFLHR
-278 IHDWEH
+278 IHGWEH

-305 GPVIEKNLTKF
+305 GPVFERYLTKL
-316 NFGAPTIIVCIIT
+316 NYNPPIIILCIIT
-329 AAVLTI
+329 SIALTI
-335 AGPVTFL
+335 LGPITFL
-342 ALSSEYVL
+342 SLGSDIVL
-350 FGIFVTS
+350 IGIFVTS
-357 FFITLPLALFATSLQ
+357 FFITFPLALFATSLQ

-380 GVVSGLYVFTVNIT
+380 GVVSGLYVFTVNIV

-403 AFFTDKVFK
+403 AFFTDKVFR
-412 NEMAIDLSMASIF
+412 NEMAIDLSMASMF
-425 LICGPISFLI
+425 LICGPISFFI
-435 FYFGREPFAR
+435 FYFGRKPFAR
-445 ALVGKINIR
+445 ALVLKSA